1 MQPLK
6 DSKANSYTA
15 VSYLCVM
22 TLRGDMHSIRILT
35 NGTNW
40 GGITKDYGAP
50 RIDGLKML
58 DPDHVLLAMNL
69 SLIHI

>member
-22 TLRGDMHSIRILT
+22 TLRGDMHSIHILT

-40 GGITKDYGAP
+40 GGDTEE
-50 RIDGLKML
+50 
-58 DPDHVLLAMNL
+58 
-69 SLIHI
+69 